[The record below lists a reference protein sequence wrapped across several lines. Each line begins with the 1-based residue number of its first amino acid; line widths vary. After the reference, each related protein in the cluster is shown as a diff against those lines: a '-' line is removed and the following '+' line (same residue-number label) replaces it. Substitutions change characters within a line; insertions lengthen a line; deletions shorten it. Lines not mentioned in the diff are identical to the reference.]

1 LAKAAKLKMQALRE
15 GSRHV
20 VDDHYRDDDVRMALE
35 TLFHGKCAYCE
46 TKLTEGWN
54 VDHHRPKKRV
64 KERPDHP
71 GYYWLAYE
79 WTNLYPA
86 CNGCNQHLRDRPHWD
101 ANQQNDRA
109 AGKADQFPLDD
120 ERHRAMSPTDDI
132 ARELPYVLDP
142 CDDEPQLYLTFD
154 IQGNVLA
161 IDDDVFGETT
171 IDVCHLDR
179 YRLSLARAKVIETV
193 VEMLG
198 ARELAARAG
207 WAEAVDSMDRMLEAA
222 CASTAPHAAVA
233 RAVRNDPEAFGAPAP
248 NKPLKRRRA

>member
-1 LAKAAKLKMQALRE
+1 
-15 GSRHV
+15 
-20 VDDHYRDDDVRMALE
+20 MALE

-207 WAEAVDSMDRMLEAA
+207 WAEAI
-222 CASTAPHAAVA
+222 
-233 RAVRNDPEAFGAPAP
+233 
-248 NKPLKRRRA
+248 RRAAAHGSSSSPSGPTARPYSCAAPRCSCTRVWRLRAGGSSLPGSRSNATLACRPVRRCMSAAIGEPGTGSCG